1 MKCNPGEFN
10 TVAGALVC
18 QPCLRATYYA
28 FKGRQSP
35 CLNCPMGW
43 SSVDGSVK
51 CTPCRAGTFARVAGG
66 ECRLCTGGRYRTSN
80 MNAASCVGCPMGFS
94 QKDVGQATCV
104 PCSPGA
110 FNDAIGAVHC
120 KWCAAGQYRSD
131 EDAPETCIDCNK
143 GYFSTNASAGCQSCD
158 IGKYGSRPGVCSA
171 CVEANTY
178 VDVRGALTCQS
189 CPTGKLHNEKKTGC
203 ELPSYRIRSSCQKN
217 TEYLIN
223 TDLDRFK
230 WVCAK
235 CVMGGNC
242 EGHRTYSELTPK
254 PGYWKVE
261 ARLHPDP
268 LQPFEL
274 CPYPNDCNNNNH
286 NNNNNTNMCVQG
298 TSGVLCAQCDV
309 GYDRIGSS
317 CSVCRVGEIEIRV
330 ALLVTFFLILLV
342 VVWSLRQKLLT
353 QYLKYKMVIKDI
365 AIAVKI
371 MVSFQQIN
379 SSLPSIMD
387 RFAWPDNYVQFLNR
401 LNIVD
406 MDILSLVGLNCAV
419 DFDYRYTVLM
429 SFFIPVI
436 VVFWVL
442 VAYCRGQR
450 AVYLYDKPELMEE
463 EMEITM
469 VKLFDLNDYDQN
481 ETIDVEEFYYLIHSV
496 SGFKLSD
503 SEIIS
508 VMANSGA
515 TKVNKLR
522 EGKIYESLELSR
534 RDFLKA
540 ASKDSS
546 VVVDNR
552 HHHLSYYISPRLAFD
567 WVASHELISIYF
579 STAIQLLLL
588 IHAPVSAKAFL
599 YFDCNDVGQNHSF
612 VRQDYKLECYEEKW
626 WAFVPV
632 AVALLVCFT
641 FALPIG
647 LMGYLTVHR
656 KDLQTPKTR
665 QMVGWLYARLTIGSE
680 AWPVFDTFRK
690 MILTGVL
697 VYFDPSARAAAALL
711 VCFLSTAVLN
721 YTRPYKNNQLF
732 WVCQGSFLCVT
743 LKYLVP
749 LFALASKDD
758 TDSNMESL
766 GIVLIVLDSI
776 VFFIGILCICL
787 LFLVFRKD
795 IQEAETEAE
804 EEPTMVL
811 PGWHLVKKNPGRNHE
826 KKKPTRS
833 IKRQV
838 TIKGSLRYNVK
849 VAMMMK
855 KAKHMHE
862 AHQASR
868 EIRIKKLAATRIKS
882 KSRLSDR
889 IKSRSRN
896 KLGKQKVVQQRT
908 MTAVH
913 DGGGLGEIVVE
924 SDKVHN
930 VVTSPVQVA
939 PER

>member
-1 MKCNPGEFN
+1 MFPTTRGCQITHVGHVHAAFNGTAQWLWGVLFDPRQPYVPEHHRINATNFIVSHAIVVAVIWFLVPLFHCSVVPLLFAPSPPPPCSYCFYINSAGVVLVKGGMAAFYPSLYVDLNGED
-10 TVAGALVC
+10 V
-18 QPCLRATYYA
+18 
-28 FKGRQSP
+28 
-35 CLNCPMGW
+35 
-43 SSVDGSVK
+43 
-51 CTPCRAGTFARVAGG
+51 ARVSSGKHPP
-66 ECRLCTGGRYRTSN
+66 LFLDQTRY
-80 MNAASCVGCPMGFS
+80 
-94 QKDVGQATCV
+94 D
-104 PCSPGA
+104 
-110 FNDAIGAVHC
+110 
-120 KWCAAGQYRSD
+120 
-131 EDAPETCIDCNK
+131 
-143 GYFSTNASAGCQSCD
+143 
-158 IGKYGSRPGVCSA
+158 
-171 CVEANTY
+171 
-178 VDVRGALTCQS
+178 
-189 CPTGKLHNEKKTGC
+189 
-203 ELPSYRIRSSCQKN
+203 
-217 TEYLIN
+217 
-223 TDLDRFK
+223 
-230 WVCAK
+230 
-235 CVMGGNC
+235 
-242 EGHRTYSELTPK
+242 
-254 PGYWKVE
+254 
-261 ARLHPDP
+261 
-268 LQPFEL
+268 
-274 CPYPNDCNNNNH
+274 
-286 NNNNNTNMCVQG
+286 
-298 TSGVLCAQCDV
+298 
-309 GYDRIGSS
+309 
-317 CSVCRVGEIEIRV
+317 
-330 ALLVTFFLILLV
+330 
-342 VVWSLRQKLLT
+342 
-353 QYLKYKMVIKDI
+353 
-365 AIAVKI
+365 
-371 MVSFQQIN
+371 
-379 SSLPSIMD
+379 
-387 RFAWPDNYVQFLNR
+387 
-401 LNIVD
+401 
-406 MDILSLVGLNCAV
+406 
-419 DFDYRYTVLM
+419 
-429 SFFIPVI
+429 
-436 VVFWVL
+436 
-442 VAYCRGQR
+442 
-450 AVYLYDKPELMEE
+450 
-463 EMEITM
+463 
-469 VKLFDLNDYDQN
+469 
-481 ETIDVEEFYYLIHSV
+481 
-496 SGFKLSD
+496 
-503 SEIIS
+503 
-508 VMANSGA
+508 
-515 TKVNKLR
+515 
-522 EGKIYESLELSR
+522 
-534 RDFLKA
+534 
-540 ASKDSS
+540 
-546 VVVDNR
+546 
-552 HHHLSYYISPRLAFD
+552 
-567 WVASHELISIYF
+567 
-579 STAIQLLLL
+579 QLLLL
-588 IHAPVSAKAFL
+588 IHAPVSATAFL

-766 GIVLIVLDSI
+766 GVVLIVLDSI

-795 IQEAETEAE
+795 IQEATTEVE
-804 EEPTMVL
+804 EEHMVL

-826 KKKPTRS
+826 EKKPTRS

-868 EIRIKKLAATRIKS
+868 EIRIKKIAATRIKS

-908 MTAVH
+908 MTAVR
-913 DGGGLGEIVVE
+913 DGGGLDEI
-924 SDKVHN
+924 